1 MLSLPIIF
9 LFTVLAIVL
18 LDGNWRDGL
27 LVTVAIGFL
36 QDPIRKITPNQP
48 STLSGM
54 VLLAFLFCLLV
65 MYERNGGNFRLRQMF
80 WTIPAALDWI
90 PLYFGLIA
98 IQAVNSYFRFGDLQ
112 LTGLGVAFYFAPAVA
127 LWAGFQAGNNPQVLR
142 RIIITYL
149 VFCFLFSITAFLDFR
164 GLRGPLMREVG
175 EGILITFEGFSAQ
188 GVSGFWRTSEIA
200 GWHLAAGCCLSITLA
215 FSSRR
220 RESQIFLLLLAGFF
234 AYLTIPTG
242 RRKSLVMTLAF
253 SALYLLLF
261 SRKATAAS
269 RERVISSLIGSTAMA
284 YAGYA
289 LFLISAKGDSFDIYL
304 NRVLT
309 AKDDIFER
317 FQGQGIGALQR
328 GLEISQGFGLGVGA
342 GANLGNI
349 KISSAAQAQ
358 RGSIQSL
365 SYASEG
371 GGGRILSELGLPGLV
386 IGGGMALVFFL
397 SLWKNFLILER
408 LPNNIAFLLLGLLS
422 FGLANILFFVSAGQ
436 VYSDPFV
443 LIMMGLCFGSF
454 LAVPSLIARHQLE
467 TVEVAA
473 SR

>member
-27 LVTVAIGFL
+27 LVTIAIGFL

-48 STLSGM
+48 SSLSGM

-80 WTIPAALDWI
+80 WTTPAALDWI

-112 LTGLGVAFYFAPAVA
+112 LTGLGVAFYIAPAVA
-127 LWAGFQAGNNPQVLR
+127 LWAGFQAGNNPQLLR

-164 GLRGPLMREVG
+164 GLRGTLMREVG
-175 EGILITFEGFSAQ
+175 EGIMITFEGFSAQ

-200 GWHLAAGCCLSITLA
+200 GWHLAAGCCLAITLA
-215 FSSRR
+215 FSTPR

-253 SALYLLLF
+253 SGLYLLLF

-317 FQGQGIGALQR
+317 FQGQGVGALQR
-328 GLEISQGFGLGVGA
+328 GLEISQGLGLGVGA

-365 SYASEG
+365 SYVSEG
-371 GGGRILSELGLPGLV
+371 GGGRIVSELGLPGLV
-386 IGGGMALVFFL
+386 IGGGMALVFLL

-408 LPNNIAFLLLGLLS
+408 LPSNIGTLLLGLVS
-422 FGLANILFFVSAGQ
+422 FGLANVLFFFSAGQ

-443 LIMMGLCFGSF
+443 LIMMGLCFGAF
-454 LAVPSLIARHQLE
+454 LSVPSLIARHQLE
-467 TVEVAA
+467 TAQVAP